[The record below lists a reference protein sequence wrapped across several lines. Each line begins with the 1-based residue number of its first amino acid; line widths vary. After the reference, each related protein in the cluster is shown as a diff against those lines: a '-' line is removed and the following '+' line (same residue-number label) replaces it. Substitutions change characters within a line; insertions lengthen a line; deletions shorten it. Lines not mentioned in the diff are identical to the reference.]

1 MKPTIKN
8 KVQPN
13 IINTAIADNIDDFVT
28 WLTQNG
34 IKYNDFL
41 NANESFKQKK
51 IKLFIKK
58 NPHVLQYKLF

>member
-8 KVQPN
+8 KIQAN

-28 WLTQNG
+28 WLTENG

-41 NANESFKQKK
+41 NSNESFKQKK
-51 IKLFIKK
+51 IKLYIKK
-58 NPHVLQYKLF
+58 NPQVLQYKLF